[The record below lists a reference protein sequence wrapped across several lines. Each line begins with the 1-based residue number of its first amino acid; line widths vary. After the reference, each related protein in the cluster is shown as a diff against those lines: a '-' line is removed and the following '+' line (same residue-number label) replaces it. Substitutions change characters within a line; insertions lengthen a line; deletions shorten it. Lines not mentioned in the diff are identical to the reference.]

1 MGGKPREVLSLSQGS
16 EDMRATNI
24 TQLAGPASQALSPS
38 FRGVLFIPSQHRMF
52 TTCLASAS
60 SSYQPESSEAA
71 TNYSTP
77 PEVFWCVSLYGVP
90 TNAAQLR
97 NVRQTNTCVSLAKN
111 LSSHVLSCACFSRT
125 SSLLHLLQQ
134 NILSGVR
141 LSLSHLSPL

>member
-77 PEVFWCVSLYGVP
+77 PEVFLCVSLYGVP
-90 TNAAQLR
+90 TNAAQLHS
-97 NVRQTNTCVSLAKN
+97 VRWTNTRMSLAKN
-111 LSSHVLSCACFSRT
+111 PYHVSFHELASAEHPLSCVCFSET
-125 SSLLHLLQQ
+125 FLLHQAALAF
-134 NILSGVR
+134 
-141 LSLSHLSPL
+141 HL